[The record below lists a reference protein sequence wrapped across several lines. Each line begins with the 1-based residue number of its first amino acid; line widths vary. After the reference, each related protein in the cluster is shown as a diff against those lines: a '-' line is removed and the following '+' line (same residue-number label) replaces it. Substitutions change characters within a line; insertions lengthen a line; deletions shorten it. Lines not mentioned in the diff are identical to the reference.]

1 MANDFSNETLP
12 PPFPPQSQKE
22 IIEKNTN
29 YLSKALNEFYM
40 YNYGLNMVFVIKW
53 GPSACTIGKPWLHRY
68 FSGIH
73 RVLLRQTVVQPAR
86 AEATSGL
93 LRDTQWPK

>member
-40 YNYGLNMVFVIKW
+40 YNYGLNMVFVIKS
-53 GPSACTIGKPWLHRY
+53 GSIGLH
-68 FSGIH
+68 H
-73 RVLLRQTVVQPAR
+73 RQTMASPLLFRHSQGVTEANRSSTGR